1 MLRRKVL
8 RSLHRPWVL
17 PWGLAGLFAVLYA
30 CVALN
35 RHRRILTQAYDL
47 GIFEQAVRA
56 YAQGEA
62 PVVLLKAPGYHL
74 LGDHF
79 HPLLVTLAPLYRAFP
94 AAATLLVAQAV
105 LMALAVVPLARWAHE
120 VGGRRLALV
129 VGCLTGASWGIV
141 EAVADDFHEIAFAV
155 PLLAFAATALGRRRP
170 VAAVLWALPLVLVKE
185 DLGLTVTVVGLLV
198 LLRAPRTRRT
208 RALGLGTAV
217 FGLAATALTV
227 LVVLPS
233 FNPGGTFDYWGQMGG
248 GEAGGPPWAAAVRVV
263 WPPLKW
269 LLLGL
274 AAATAGFLG
283 LRSPLALLCVP
294 TLGWRLIADNPHY
307 WGVGYH
313 YSAVLMPLLVAAL
326 VDALDRTGAFAR
338 STAARSAAAARAGV
352 LVGAGVAAGA
362 AAVDGSVAPGGAP
375 PPDGPPAPDGGP
387 APGGATSP
395 GGAAVPDPTAVR
407 RARRALAVAGLVAVV
422 TLPVYPLHEL
432 AAPGAWGTSPRLTA
446 TRAMLDRI
454 PDGATV
460 AASNRLAAQL
470 AGRTTVGLVC
480 REPSPPA
487 DRERGGPQ
495 WVAVD
500 LADPSVKAPCAI
512 ADTRRMLDR
521 YELLGYRR
529 VVDDGDLRLLHR
541 P

>member
-1 MLRRKVL
+1 MWLLRRVL
-8 RSLHRPWVL
+8 RRLRRPWVL
-17 PWGLAGLFAVLYA
+17 SWGLAALFAVLYS
-30 CVALN
+30 CVAVN
-35 RHRRILTQAYDL
+35 RHRRVLTQAYDL

-56 YAQGEA
+56 YADGRA
-62 PVVLLKAPGYHL
+62 PVVLLKGPGYHL

-79 HPLLVTLAPLYRAFP
+79 HPVLVTLAPLYRAFP
-94 AAATLLVAQAV
+94 DAVTLLLAQAV
-105 LMALAVVPLARWAHE
+105 LMALAVVPLSRWAHE
-120 VGGRRLALV
+120 VGGPRLAGT
-129 VGCLTGASWGIV
+129 VGCLIGLSWGIV

-155 PLLAFAATALGRRRP
+155 PLLAFAATALGRGRL

-185 DLGLTVTVVGLLV
+185 DLGLTVAAVGVLV
-198 LLRAPRTRRT
+198 FRRAPRGGGI
-208 RALGLGTAV
+208 RALGFGAAL
-217 FGLAATALTV
+217 FGLGATALTM

-233 FNPGGTFDYWGQMGG
+233 FNPGGDFAYWGQLG
-248 GEAGGPPWAAAVRVV
+248 AGKAVGAPWELAGRLV

-294 TLGWRLIADNPHY
+294 TVGWRLIADNPHY

-313 YSAVLMPLLVAAL
+313 YSAVLMPLLIAAL
-326 VDALDRTGAFAR
+326 VDALERTGAFAR
-338 STAARSAAAARAGV
+338 RP
-352 LVGAGVAAGA
+352 GASGPAPS
-362 AAVDGSVAPGGAP
+362 DGPPAPVAPGGA
-375 PPDGPPAPDGGP
+375 
-387 APGGATSP
+387 
-395 GGAAVPDPTAVR
+395 AVR
-407 RARRALAVAGLVAVV
+407 RARRALAVAVLVAVV

-432 AAPGAWGTSPRLTA
+432 AAPGAWATSPRLAA
-446 TRAMLDRI
+446 TRALLARI

-480 REPSPPA
+480 REPVPSLA
-487 DRERGGPQ
+487 DDLSDGPQ

-500 LADPSVKAPCAI
+500 LADPSVHAPCAI
-512 ADTRRMLDR
+512 EDTRRMLGR
-521 YELLGYRR
+521 YESFGYRP
-529 VVDDGDLRLLHR
+529 VVADGDLRLLRR